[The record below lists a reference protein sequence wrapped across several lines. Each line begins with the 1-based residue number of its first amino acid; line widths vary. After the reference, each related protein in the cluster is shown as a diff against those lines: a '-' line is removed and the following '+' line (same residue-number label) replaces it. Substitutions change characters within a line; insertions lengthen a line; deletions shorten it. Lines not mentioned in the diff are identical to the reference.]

1 MSALSASRLFNRL
14 LSRGKLRHWQVLMQ
28 LAELGSV
35 QRTAQSIGMTQSAV
49 TQNLAY
55 LEQLLETPL
64 FIRHARGVMP
74 TPACQ
79 ALLPTVRQLMLGRA
93 QGADVLA
100 SVRQEGRLTLR
111 LLASSSGMQ
120 GLLVGRMS
128 QFVQTHPDIRIELTE
143 AEGEDL
149 LLAASRQE
157 TDLVVCRRPSVIPT
171 GWTFVDLMPD
181 RFVVVASPED
191 AWAAQGP
198 WAWMDLQPR
207 HWLLSSV
214 HTQARQRFEALCES
228 WSEPP
233 RYFPVVTRA
242 LPMSAQ
248 LIRTHH
254 LLGFMPDSSLQPLF
268 DQGLL
273 VRLEVQVDL
282 RMLPIGVLQPQ
293 KGLRESAARMA
304 DFLQQSLQNLTP
316 TDARAGVDEPS
327 WRR

>member
-79 ALLPTVRQLMLGRA
+79 ALLPTVRQLMLGMA

-128 QFVQTHPDIRIELTE
+128 QFVQTHPDIRIELSE

-149 LLAASRQE
+149 LLAAARLE

-181 RFVVVASPED
+181 RFVVAAAPGD
-191 AWAAQGP
+191 AWAAQG
-198 WAWMDLQPR
+198 AWDWDELQGR
-207 HWLLSSV
+207 QWLLSSV

-228 WSEPP
+228 WPEPP
-233 RYFPVVTRA
+233 HYFPVVTRA
-242 LPMSAQ
+242 LPMSTQ
-248 LIRTHH
+248 LIRAHH

-273 VRLEVQVDL
+273 VRLDVRVDL
-282 RMLPIGVLQPQ
+282 SMLPIGILQPLA
-293 KGLRESAARMA
+293 GLRESAARMA
-304 DFLQQSLQNLTP
+304 QFLEQSLRQEKTA
-316 TDARAGVDEPS
+316 TGRDG
-327 WRR
+327 

>member
-1 MSALSASRLFNRL
+1 MSSLSASRLFNRL
-14 LSRGKLRHWQVLMQ
+14 LSRGKLRHLQVLMQ

-79 ALLPTVRQLMLGRA
+79 ALLPTVRQLMLGMA

-128 QFVQTHPDIRIELTE
+128 EFVQTHPDIRIELSE

-149 LLAASRQE
+149 LLAASRLE

-181 RFVVVASPED
+181 RFVVAAAPGD
-191 AWAAQGP
+191 AWADQGP
-198 WAWMDLQPR
+198 WDWDDLQGR
-207 HWLLSSV
+207 QWLLSSV
-214 HTQARQRFEALCES
+214 HTQARQRFDALCES
-228 WSEPP
+228 WLEPP
-233 RYFPVVTRA
+233 HYYPVVTRA

-248 LIRTHH
+248 LIRAHH

-273 VRLEVQVDL
+273 VRLDVRVDL
-282 RMLPIGVLQPQ
+282 SMLPIGILQPLA
-293 KGLRESAARMA
+293 GLRESAARMA
-304 DFLQQSLQNLTP
+304 QFLEQSLRQDKTA
-316 TDARAGVDEPS
+316 TGRDG
-327 WRR
+327 